1 MYAVARSK
9 VYVTSVGFTPVGD
22 HWEQSLLDL
31 AVEAS
36 RKALKGWRN
45 LKPDQIIV
53 GNMFSSLG
61 AGQEHLGALLASA
74 LGLAGVPAYKVEA
87 ACASGGSAF
96 NVGYSLVKSG
106 AIDSAL
112 VVGVEKMRDL
122 EPEEVSQALAMAESS
137 EYTQFVGATFAALNG
152 LLARYYMEQ
161 MEVSRDE
168 LSSIPVL
175 DHANA
180 VTAAHAQF
188 RKAITPEVV
197 SRSSLIADPL
207 RLFDCAP
214 VGDGAAA
221 VLITNDNGV
230 GSSRKKMAEVLG
242 GRVATSE
249 FSIYERDDM
258 LEFKATREAF
268 KAAMTQAGVPL
279 SKLSLAELH
288 DAFSVVGALS
298 LEAMGLSKKGLGS
311 KDAKS
316 GKFSPG
322 AKTPINTF
330 GGLKA
335 RGHPVGATGIYQ
347 IAEAY
352 LQLTDQ
358 AGANQVEGAEFAAT
372 QNIGGVDTTSAVHV
386 FGRAS

>member
-1 MYAVARSK
+1 MAKQR
-9 VYVTSVGFTPVGD
+9 VYVSSVGFTNVGD
-22 HWEQSLLDL
+22 HWESSILDL
-31 AVEAS
+31 AVEAA
-36 RKALKGWRN
+36 RKALKGTPKA
-45 LKPDQIIV
+45 KPDQIIV
-53 GNMFSSLG
+53 GNMFSSVG
-61 AGQEHLGALLASA
+61 AGQEHMGALLASA
-74 LGLAGVPAYKVEA
+74 LGQSGLPAYKVEA
-87 ACASGGSAF
+87 ACSSGGTAF

-106 AIDSAL
+106 ALDSVL

-122 EPEEVSQALAMAESS
+122 EPEEVSAALALAESS

-152 LLARYYMEQ
+152 LLARYYIEKTG
-161 MEVSRDE
+161 VSRDE

-180 VTAAHAQF
+180 VTAEHAQF

-197 SRSSLIADPL
+197 SRSSMIADPL

-221 VLITNDNGV
+221 TLIVNENGAA
-230 GSSRKKMAEVLG
+230 GAKRKLVEVLG
-242 GRVATSE
+242 GKISTNE

-258 LEFKATREAF
+258 LDFKATKEAF
-268 KAAMTQAGVPL
+268 KGAMTMGGVPAK
-279 SKLSLAELH
+279 KLDLLEIH

-298 LEAMGLSKKGLGS
+298 LEAMGYSKRGMGARDVKE
-311 KDAKS
+311 
-316 GKFSPG
+316 GKHSPG
-322 AKTPINTF
+322 SELPINTF

-335 RGHPVGATGIYQ
+335 RGHPVGATGMYQ
-347 IAEAY
+347 IAESY
-352 LQLTDQ
+352 LQLTGQ
-358 AGANQVEGAEFAAT
+358 AGKNQVEGAEFAAT

>member
-1 MYAVARSK
+1 MAKSKAYVA
-9 VYVTSVGFTPVGD
+9 SVGFTKVGD
-22 HWEQSLLDL
+22 HWGKSLLDL

-36 RKALKGWRN
+36 RGALKGSPKA
-45 LKPDQIIV
+45 KPDQIIV
-53 GNMFSSLG
+53 GNMFSSVG
-61 AGQEHLGALLASA
+61 AGQEHLGALVASA
-74 LGLAGVPAYKVEA
+74 LGMAGVPAYKVEA

-106 AIDSAL
+106 ALDSVL

-122 EPEEVSQALAMAESS
+122 EPEEVSQALAMAESA

-161 MEVSRDE
+161 EDVSRDE
-168 LSSIPVL
+168 LSSIPVI

-180 VTAAHAQF
+180 VTAEHAQF

-221 VLITNDNGV
+221 ALIVNDKGAAA
-230 GSSRKKMAEVLG
+230 GKGKMAEILG
-242 GRVATSE
+242 GRISTNE
-249 FSIYERDDM
+249 FSIYEREDM
-258 LEFKATREAF
+258 LDFKATREAF
-268 KAAMTQAGVPL
+268 KAAMGAAAVP
-279 SKLSLAELH
+279 SAKLDLVEVH

-298 LEAMGLSKKGLGS
+298 LEAMGFSKRGKGS
-311 KDAKS
+311 KDAKE
-316 GKFSPG
+316 GKYSRG
-322 AKTPINTF
+322 SKLPINTF

-335 RGHPVGATGIYQ
+335 RGHPVGATGLYQ
-347 IAEAY
+347 IAEACM
-352 LQLTDQ
+352 QVTGR
-358 AGANQVEGAEFAAT
+358 AGKNQVEGARYAAT
-372 QNIGGVDTTSAVHV
+372 QNIGGVDSTSAVHV
-386 FGRAS
+386 FGGAA

>member
-1 MYAVARSK
+1 MSRSK
-9 VYVTSVGFTPVGD
+9 VYIASAGLVPIGD
-22 HWEQSLLDL
+22 QWGKSIVDL

-36 RKALKGWRN
+36 RGALGKGRR
-45 LKPDQIIV
+45 KPDQLIV
-53 GNMFSSLG
+53 GNMFSAIGASQEHMGALVASSLG
-61 AGQEHLGALLASA
+61 LTGT
-74 LGLAGVPAYKVEA
+74 PAYKVEA

-96 NVGYSLVKSG
+96 NVGYNLVKSG

-122 EPEEVSQALAMAESS
+122 EPEEVSQALAMAESA

-161 MEVSRDE
+161 ENVSRDE

-188 RKAITPEVV
+188 RRAITPEVV
-197 SRSSLIADPL
+197 SRSAMIADPL

-221 VLITNDNGV
+221 VLLTNDRVV
-230 GSSRKKMAEVLG
+230 GSKDKLAEVLG
-242 GRVATSE
+242 GKIATNE
-249 FSIYERDDM
+249 FSVYERDDM
-258 LEFKATREAF
+258 LDFKSTREAF
-268 KAAMTQAGVPL
+268 KGALAQAGVAPK
-279 SKLSLAELH
+279 KLSLLEVH

-298 LEAMGLSKKGLGS
+298 LEAMGFSKRGQGS
-311 KDAKS
+311 KDAKD
-316 GKFSPG
+316 GKYSKG
-322 AKTPINTF
+322 SELPINTF

-335 RGHPVGATGIYQ
+335 RGHPVGATGMYQ

-358 AGANQVEGAEFAAT
+358 AGSNQVEGARFAAT

-386 FGRAS
+386 FGRAA

>member
-1 MYAVARSK
+1 MARSK
-9 VYVTSVGFTPVGD
+9 AYVASVGFTPIGD
-22 HWEQSLLDL
+22 HWEKSILDL
-31 AVEAS
+31 AVDAA
-36 RKALKGWRN
+36 RGALKPLGG
-45 LKPDQIIV
+45 KAPEQVIV
-53 GNMFSSLG
+53 GNMFSSMG
-61 AGQEHLGALLASA
+61 ASQEHLGAFVSNA

-87 ACASGGSAF
+87 ACSSGGSAF
-96 NVGYSLVKSG
+96 NVAYNLVRSG

-122 EPEEVSQALAMAESS
+122 EPEEVSLALAMAESA

-152 LLARYYMEQ
+152 LLARYYME
-161 MEVSRDE
+161 ELSVTRDE

-188 RKAITPEVV
+188 RKAITTEVV
-197 SRSSLIADPL
+197 ERSSMIADPL

-221 VLITNDNGV
+221 ALIVNDDSPARSKNV
-230 GSSRKKMAEVLG
+230 MEILG
-242 GRVATSE
+242 GKIATNE
-249 FSIYERDDM
+249 FSIYERNDM
-258 LEFKATREAF
+258 LDFKATRMAF
-268 KAAMTQAGVPL
+268 KEAVGQAGLAP
-279 SKLSLAELH
+279 KKISLLEIH

-298 LEAMGLSKKGLGS
+298 LEAMGYSKRGMGS
-311 KDAKS
+311 RDAKA
-316 GKFSPG
+316 GKYG
-322 AKTPINTF
+322 HGGELPINTF

-335 RGHPVGATGIYQ
+335 RGHPVGATGMYQ

-352 LQLTDQ
+352 LQLTGQ
-358 AGANQVEGAEFAAT
+358 AGKNQVEGARYAAT

-386 FGRAS
+386 FGSAS

>member
-1 MYAVARSK
+1 LAKSK
-9 VYVTSVGFTPVGD
+9 VYIASAGLTTVGD
-22 HWEQSLLDL
+22 HWGESLLDL

-36 RKALKGWRN
+36 RKALKGAPRVR
-45 LKPDQIIV
+45 LQQIFV
-53 GNMFSSLG
+53 GNMFSSVG

-74 LGLAGVPAYKVEA
+74 LGISGIPAFKVEA
-87 ACASGGSAF
+87 ACASGGTAF
-96 NVGYSLVKSG
+96 NVAYSLVGSG

-122 EPEEVSQALAMAESS
+122 EPEEVSLALSMAESA

-161 MEVSRDE
+161 MDVSRDQ

-180 VTAAHAQF
+180 VTAEHAQF
-188 RKAITPEVV
+188 RKAITPDVV
-197 SRSSLIADPL
+197 SRSSMIADPL

-221 VLITNDNGV
+221 VMLVNDRAAARAGK
-230 GSSRKKMAEVLG
+230 RMTAVLG
-242 GRVATSE
+242 GRVATTE
-249 FSIYERDDM
+249 FSIYERPDM
-258 LEFKATREAF
+258 LDFKATREAF
-268 KAAMTQAGVPL
+268 KGAMAQAGLAPK
-279 SKLSLAELH
+279 KLDFAEIH

-298 LEAMGLSKKGLGS
+298 LEAMGFSKKGMGS
-311 KDAKS
+311 KDASAGMYK
-316 GKFSPG
+316 PG
-322 AKTPINTF
+322 SDLPINTF

-335 RGHPVGATGIYQ
+335 RGHPVGATGMYQ
-347 IAEAY
+347 IVEAHM
-352 LQLTDQ
+352 QLTDQ
-358 AGANQVEGAEFAAT
+358 AGKNQVKGARYAVT

-386 FGRAS
+386 FGRAA